1 MNYSELLGLITG
13 LSIWLIVLILLLV
26 IPFLVFVII
35 ANWKIFEKNG
45 EEGWKSI
52 IPFYNS
58 YIYTKIAGLN
68 WWYFLII
75 IFASILENSD
85 SSSTAFL
92 GSISEMF
99 VYFLI
104 FYNLAKK
111 AGKDSTKIGILGAL
125 FTPIMQLIMGFSNEY
140 KFDNNV
146 ELSPNGA
153 FGEPKQNN
161 EPEKY
166 CLGCG
171 KKIKSDSKFCEHCGK
186 PIE

>member
-1 MNYSELLGLITG
+1 MNYSDLTTTIAG
-13 LSIWLIVLILLLV
+13 LSIGLIILILLLV

-35 ANWKIFEKNG
+35 ANCKIFKKNG
-45 EEGWKSI
+45 EDGWKAI

-68 WWYFLII
+68 WWYFLIM
-75 IFASILENSD
+75 IFASMLSNSD
-85 SSSTAFL
+85 NSSTAFF
-92 GSISEMF
+92 GRIIEMG

-111 AGKDSTKIGILGAL
+111 AGKDSTKIGVLGAL
-125 FTPIMQLIMGFSNEY
+125 VTPIMQLIMGFSDEY

-146 ELSPNGA
+146 ELNPNGV
-153 FGEPKQNN
+153 FGDNKQTN

-171 KKIKSDSKFCEHCGK
+171 KKIKTDSKFCENCGK
-186 PIE
+186 PTE